1 MRVGRII
8 LEFRVKLA
16 NSNMAIVTHEHHG
29 HGAHGHDHEGAV
41 GPHTHLTSVGID
53 IGSSTSHLM
62 FSRLLIGY
70 PSVLQRKPI
79 VLERNVI
86 ARSPILLTPFSG
98 NWNIE
103 PEPLRELVDDTF
115 QAAGLSREDI
125 DTGAVIITGEA
136 ARRDNAQKIAELFSD
151 EAGRFVC
158 ATAGPTLETIMAA
171 HGSGAVLH
179 SRDQGMTLLNVD
191 VGGGTTKIS
200 LIENGKIRAT
210 TAVNIGARLVAHD
223 AGNAIIRLEKAGR
236 LLLSD
241 LGQNL
246 DFGHNISAD
255 LRVRLADRMAGG
267 LFDALVNG
275 AAPWKEFYITG
286 ALGELP
292 SIDGILFSGGVSEY
306 IYFRE
311 AQAFG
316 DLGPDLGR
324 AIRREAESRGFNI
337 LEAGEGIRA
346 TVIGAS
352 QYTVQLS
359 GETIFIPESMTLPAR
374 NLRVFVV
381 EIDWQPPIAERT
393 AAMVART
400 VGERD
405 PEVRGTPFVLAFLTP
420 PFTGYGAVQD
430 MARGIDRALENLAA
444 DDRPV
449 ALVFV
454 QNIGQV
460 VGGMLSGKWNMPCI
474 DEVSLSEL
482 DFIDIGEVV
491 ESEGFVPVVIKSLA
505 FGV

>member
-1 MRVGRII
+1 
-8 LEFRVKLA
+8 
-16 NSNMAIVTHEHHG
+16 MAIITHEHGG
-29 HGAHGHDHEGAV
+29 HGDHGHDHEGAV

-79 VLERNVI
+79 VLERHVV
-86 ARSPILLTPFSG
+86 ARSPISLTPFSG
-98 NWNIE
+98 DWNIE
-103 PEPLRELVDDTF
+103 AGPLRELVDDTF

-171 HGSGAVLH
+171 HGSGAVQQ
-179 SRDQGMTLLNVD
+179 SRDQGLVLLNID

-200 LIENGKIRAT
+200 LIDNGKIRAT
-210 TAVNIGARLVAHD
+210 TAINIGARLVAHD
-223 AGNAIIRLEKAGR
+223 GRNSIVRLEKAGR
-236 LLLSD
+236 RFLAD
-241 LGQNL
+241 LGENL
-246 DFGHNISAD
+246 DIGARVPD
-255 LRVRLADRMAGG
+255 ELRARLAARMAQT
-267 LFDALVNG
+267 LFDA
-275 AAPWKEFYITG
+275 AAMNAEPWADFYVTPG
-286 ALGELP
+286 LGELP
-292 SIDGILFSGGVSEY
+292 AIDGLLFSGGVSEY
-306 IYFRE
+306 IYGRE
-311 AQAFG
+311 AAAFG
-316 DLGPDLGR
+316 DLGPYLGQ
-324 AIRREAESRGFNI
+324 AIRREADERGFNI

-359 GETIFIPESMTLPAR
+359 GETIFIPRSMQLPAR

-381 EIDWQPPIAERT
+381 AVDWDAPVVERT
-393 AAMVART
+393 ESAVKKAL
-400 VGERD
+400 GERD
-405 PEVRGTPFVLAFLTP
+405 PEVRGSPFVLAFSTP
-420 PFTGYGAVQD
+420 AFNGYGAVQD
-430 MARGIDRALENLAA
+430 MARGIDRALASLPT
-444 DDRPV
+444 DDRPA

-460 VGGMLSGKWNMPCI
+460 VGGMLSAKWDMPCV

-482 DFIDIGEVV
+482 DFIDLGEVV
-491 ESEGFVPVVIKSLA
+491 ESEGFLPVVIKSLA

>member
-1 MRVGRII
+1 
-8 LEFRVKLA
+8 
-16 NSNMAIVTHEHHG
+16 MAITTHEHGG
-29 HGAHGHDHEGAV
+29 HGDHGHDHEGAV

-98 NWNIE
+98 DWNIE
-103 PEPLRELVDDTF
+103 AGPLKELVDATF
-115 QAAGLSREDI
+115 QGAGLSREDI

-151 EAGRFVC
+151 ESGRFVC

-171 HGSGAVLH
+171 HGSGAVQQ
-179 SRDQGMTLLNVD
+179 SRDLGLVLLNID

-200 LIENGKIRAT
+200 LIDNGKIRGT

-223 AGNAIIRLEKAGR
+223 GADAIVRLEKAGR
-236 LLLSD
+236 RFLAG
-241 LGQNL
+241 LGESL
-246 DFGHNISAD
+246 DIGGKIHDDIRA
-255 LRVRLADRMAGG
+255 RLAARMALA
-267 LFDALVNG
+267 LFDG
-275 AAPWKEFYITG
+275 ATKNIEPWAEFYVTPG
-286 ALGELP
+286 LGELP
-292 SIDGILFSGGVSEY
+292 AIDGILFSGGVSEY
-306 IYFRE
+306 IYARE
-311 AQAFG
+311 AQTFG
-316 DLGPDLGR
+316 DLGPYLGR
-324 AIRREAESRGFNI
+324 AIRREAEGRGFNI

-359 GETIFIPESMTLPAR
+359 GETIFIPKSMQLPAR
-374 NLRVFVV
+374 NLRVFVAGV
-381 EIDWQPPIAERT
+381 DWEAPVADRTQIAVKKT
-393 AAMVART
+393 L
-400 VGERD
+400 GERD
-405 PEVRGTPFVLAFLTP
+405 PEVRGTPFVLAFSTP
-420 PFTGYGAVQD
+420 AFNGYGAVQD
-430 MARGIDRALENLAA
+430 MARGIDRALASLPAE
-444 DDRPV
+444 DRPA

-454 QNIGQV
+454 QNVGQV
-460 VGGMLSGKWNMPCI
+460 VGGMLSEKWDMPCV

-482 DFIDIGEVV
+482 DFIDLGEVV
-491 ESEGFVPVVIKSLA
+491 ESEGFLPVVIKSLT

>member
-1 MRVGRII
+1 
-8 LEFRVKLA
+8 
-16 NSNMAIVTHEHHG
+16 MAIIRHEHQG
-29 HGAHGHDHEGAV
+29 HGDHGHDHEGAV

-103 PEPLRELVDDTF
+103 AEPLRELVNATF
-115 QAAGLSREDI
+115 REAGLSRADI

-151 EAGRFVC
+151 ETGRFVC

-171 HGSGAVLH
+171 HGSGAVMQ
-179 SRDQGMTLLNVD
+179 SREQGLILLNIN

-200 LIENGKIRAT
+200 LIDNGKIRAT
-210 TAVNIGARLVAHD
+210 GALNVGARLMAYDKTESIV
-223 AGNAIIRLEKAGR
+223 RLEKGGR
-236 LLLSD
+236 RFLHD
-241 LGQNL
+241 LGHNL
-246 DFGHNISAD
+246 DLGDKVSDD
-255 LRVRLADRMAGG
+255 LRRQLGSRMAQA
-267 LFDALVNG
+267 LFDAVMTS
-275 AAPWKEFYITG
+275 AQPWDDFHVTAPLG
-286 ALGELP
+286 ALP
-292 SIDGILFSGGVSEY
+292 AIDGILFSGGVSEY
-306 IYFRE
+306 IYARE
-311 AQAFG
+311 AAGFG
-316 DLGPDLGR
+316 DLGPYLGR
-324 AIRREAESRGFNI
+324 AIRREAEKRGFDI

-359 GETIFIPESMTLPAR
+359 GETIFIPEALNLPIR
-374 NLRVFVV
+374 NLRVFVASV
-381 EIDWQPPIAERT
+381 DWQAPVADRT
-393 AAMVART
+393 AAAVRKTLA
-400 VGERD
+400 ERD
-405 PEVRGTPFVLAFLTP
+405 EEVRGAPFVLAFSTP
-420 PFTGYGAVQD
+420 PFSGYGAVQD
-430 MARGIDRALENLAA
+430 MARGIDRALEAVSAA
-444 DDRPV
+444 DRPV

-454 QNIGQV
+454 QNVGQV
-460 VGGMLSGKWNMPCI
+460 VGGMLSAKWDMPCV
-474 DEVSLSEL
+474 DEVILSEL

-491 ESEGFVPVVIKSLA
+491 PGEGFVPVVIKSLA

>member
-1 MRVGRII
+1 
-8 LEFRVKLA
+8 
-16 NSNMAIVTHEHHG
+16 MAIITHEHHG
-29 HGAHGHDHEGAV
+29 HGEHGHDHEGAV

-62 FSRLLIGY
+62 FSQLLIGY

-98 NWNIE
+98 DWNIE
-103 PEPLRELVDDTF
+103 AEPLRELVDETF
-115 QAAGLSREDI
+115 QAAGLSREEI

-136 ARRDNAQKIAELFSD
+136 ARRENAQKIAELFSD
-151 EAGRFVC
+151 QTGRFVC

-179 SRDQGMTLLNVD
+179 SRDQGITLLNID

-200 LIENGKIRAT
+200 LIVNGKIRAT
-210 TAVNIGARLVAHD
+210 TALNVGARLIAHD
-223 AGNAIIRLEKAGR
+223 GTNTIIRLEKAGR
-236 LLLSD
+236 RFLSD

-246 DFGHNISAD
+246 DLGAKITQQLKAGI
-255 LRVRLADRMAGG
+255 ADRMARV
-267 LFDALVNG
+267 LFDALTTG
-275 AAPWKEFYITG
+275 AAPWKEFFIAVT
-286 ALGELP
+286 LGELP
-292 SIDGILFSGGVSEY
+292 SIDGVLFSGGVSEY
-306 IYFRE
+306 IYARE
-311 AQAFG
+311 ARAFG
-316 DLGPDLGR
+316 DLGPELGR
-324 AIRREAESRGFNI
+324 AIRREAERRSFQI
-337 LEAGEGIRA
+337 LDAGEGIRA

-374 NLRVFVV
+374 NLRVFVAEV
-381 EIDWQPPIAERT
+381 DWQAPVLEKT
-393 AAMVART
+393 AAVVART
-400 VGERD
+400 LGERD
-405 PEVRGTPFVLAFLTP
+405 PEVRGAPFVLAFSTP
-420 PFTGYGAVQD
+420 PFTGYGAVQE
-430 MARGIDRALENLAA
+430 MARGIDRALENLAS
-444 DDRPV
+444 DDRPI

-460 VGGMLSGKWNMPCI
+460 VGGMLSVKWSMPCI

-491 ESEGFVPVVIKSLA
+491 ENEGFVPVVIKSLA

>member
-1 MRVGRII
+1 
-8 LEFRVKLA
+8 
-16 NSNMAIVTHEHHG
+16 MAIVTHEHHG
-29 HGAHGHDHEGAV
+29 HGEHGHDHEGAV

-62 FSRLLIGY
+62 FSQLLIGY

-98 NWNIE
+98 DWNIE
-103 PEPLRELVDDTF
+103 AAPLRELVEETF
-115 QAAGLSREDI
+115 QAAGLSREEI

-151 EAGRFVC
+151 QAGRFVC
-158 ATAGPTLETIMAA
+158 AIAGPTLETIMAA

-179 SRDQGMTLLNVD
+179 SRDQGIALLNID

-200 LIENGKIRAT
+200 LIVNGKIRAT
-210 TAVNIGARLVAHD
+210 TAVNIGARLIAYD
-223 AGNAIIRLEKAGR
+223 ATNTIVRLEKAGR
-236 LLLSD
+236 RFLSD
-241 LGQNL
+241 LGQSVDL
-246 DFGHNISAD
+246 GQNISRD
-255 LRVRLADRMAGG
+255 LQARVAARMASA
-267 LFDALVNG
+267 LFDAVSTG
-275 AAPWKEFYITG
+275 AAPWQDFFIAAG
-286 ALGELP
+286 LGELP
-292 SIDGILFSGGVSEY
+292 SIDGVLFSGGVSEY
-306 IYFRE
+306 IYSRE

-316 DLGPDLGR
+316 DLGPELGR
-324 AIRREAESRGFNI
+324 AIRREAERRFTI
-337 LEAGEGIRA
+337 LDAGEGIRA

-359 GETIFIPESMTLPAR
+359 GETIFVPESMALPAR
-374 NLRVFVV
+374 NLRVFIA
-381 EIDWQPPIAERT
+381 ETDWQAPVLEKT
-393 AAMVART
+393 AAVVGRT
-400 VGERD
+400 LGERD
-405 PEVRGTPFVLAFLTP
+405 PEVRGAPFVLAFSTP
-420 PFTGYGAVQD
+420 PFTGYGAVQE
-430 MARGIDRALENLAA
+430 MARGIDRALENLSA

-454 QNIGQV
+454 HNIGQV